1 MQDSFLKDEKCHKSD
16 TLTKLYAQKIQALQ
30 NNDTKTA
37 SLIQKIINL
46 LEENQIFSSSLQR
59 FRSTAT

>member
-1 MQDSFLKDEKCHKSD
+1 MSAKQKNLQLESLS
-16 TLTKLYAQKIQALQ
+16 KLEAQRIQALQ

-46 LEENQIFSSSLQR
+46 IKKKD
-59 FRSTAT
+59 

>member
-1 MQDSFLKDEKCHKSD
+1 MKKIKLKDSSMQALYSKDEKCHKSE
-16 TLTKLYAQKIQALQ
+16 TLSKLSAQKIQALQ

-46 LEENQIFSSSLQR
+46 LEGKK
-59 FRSTAT
+59 

>member
-1 MQDSFLKDEKCHKSD
+1 MKKKKSEDSLKQDLSLKKENSHKSD
-16 TLTKLYAQKIQALQ
+16 TLTRLVAQKFQALQ

-46 LEENQIFSSSLQR
+46 LE
-59 FRSTAT
+59 AKK

>member
-1 MQDSFLKDEKCHKSD
+1 MKKIKSKDSSMQVSYSKDEKCHKSE
-16 TLTKLYAQKIQALQ
+16 TLSKLSAQKMQALQ

-46 LEENQIFSSSLQR
+46 LEGKK
-59 FRSTAT
+59 

>member
-46 LEENQIFSSSLQR
+46 LE
-59 FRSTAT
+59 AKK

>member
-1 MQDSFLKDEKCHKSD
+1 MKKIKSKDSSMQASYLKEEKCHKSE
-16 TLTKLYAQKIQALQ
+16 TLSKLSAQKIQALQ

-46 LEENQIFSSSLQR
+46 LEGKK
-59 FRSTAT
+59 